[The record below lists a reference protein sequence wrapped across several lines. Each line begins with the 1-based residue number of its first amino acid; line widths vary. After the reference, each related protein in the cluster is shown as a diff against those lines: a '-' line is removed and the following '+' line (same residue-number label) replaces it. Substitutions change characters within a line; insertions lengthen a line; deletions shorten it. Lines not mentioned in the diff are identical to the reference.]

1 MIDFRY
7 HLVSLISV
15 FLALSVGIILGAG
28 PLQGPIGE
36 QLTEQVDALRAE
48 RTDLRTELDAT
59 QTALDGDERYIEAV
73 GTQLV
78 SGSLEGSRVAVVQ
91 LGEVSQD
98 VHDGVLNQLDTAG
111 AIVVA
116 KSDLTEAWTDPTQES
131 SRETLAE
138 GLRANLG
145 AAAPEQDDPSAT
157 LGAAMALALTGTDGG
172 PDAGTGR
179 SAQATDLEA
188 QLERFGFVEPGDE
201 QTEAAQALVL
211 LVGPAG
217 QPQETADG
225 ATQEADPGTEDVWV
239 SVTRSAQQVS
249 GAAVLAGPTD
259 DPGDV
264 VQAVRDDEDIAAE
277 VTTVSGVARLVG
289 RINVPLAVAAR
300 LSGVVGQY
308 GLEDDATAVLPPAV
322 GAE

>member
-15 FLALSVGIILGAG
+15 FLALAVGIILGAG
-28 PLQGPIGE
+28 PLQGAIGE
-36 QLTEQVDALRAE
+36 QLTEQVEALRAE
-48 RTDLRTELDAT
+48 RTELRTELDAT
-59 QTALDGDERYIEAV
+59 QTALDGDERYIAAA

-78 SGSLEGSRVAVVQ
+78 SGSLEGTRVAVVQ
-91 LGEVSQD
+91 LGDVLQD
-98 VHDGVLNQLDTAG
+98 QHDGVLGQLDTAG
-111 AIVVA
+111 AIVV
-116 KSDLTEAWTDPTQES
+116 SDSVLTEAWTDETEES
-131 SRETLAE
+131 SRETLAG

-145 AAAPEQDDPSAT
+145 AAAPEQDDPSAA
-157 LGAAMALALTGTDGG
+157 LGAALAIALTGTEDG
-172 PDAGTGR
+172 TVR

-188 QLERFGFVEPGDE
+188 QLERFGFVEPGED

-225 ATQEADPGTEDVWV
+225 ATEEPAAGTEDVWV
-239 SVTRSAQQVS
+239 SVVRSAQQVS

-259 DPGDV
+259 NPGDV
-264 VQAVRDDEDIAAE
+264 VQAVRDDDEIAAE
-277 VTTVSGVARLVG
+277 VTTVSGIHRLVG

-300 LSGVVGQY
+300 LDGVVGQY

-322 GAE
+322 AAE

>member
-15 FLALSVGIILGAG
+15 FLALAVGIILGAG
-28 PLQGPIGE
+28 PLQGAIGE
-36 QLTEQVDALRAE
+36 TLTEQVDALRAE

-78 SGSLEGSRVAVVQ
+78 SGSLDGSRVAVVQ

-111 AIVVA
+111 ATVVA
-116 KSDLTEAWTDPTQES
+116 KSVLTEAWTDPTQES
-131 SRETLAE
+131 SRETLAG

-145 AAAPEQDDPSAT
+145 AAAPEQEDPSAA
-157 LGAAMALALTGTDGG
+157 LGAALAVALTGSDG
-172 PDAGTGR
+172 ATAR
-179 SAQATDLEA
+179 SSQATDLEA

-201 QTEAAQALVL
+201 QTEPAQALVL

-217 QPQETADG
+217 QPQQTADG
-225 ATQEADPGTEDVWV
+225 ATEEADPGTEDVWV

-259 DPGDV
+259 NPGDV
-264 VQAVRDDEDIAAE
+264 VQAMRDDDEIATE
-277 VTTVSGVARLVG
+277 VTTVSGIDRLVG

-300 LSGVVGQY
+300 LGGVVGQY

-322 GAE
+322 GSE

>member
-15 FLALSVGIILGAG
+15 FLALAVGIILGAG
-28 PLQGPIGE
+28 PLQGAIGE
-36 QLTEQVDALRAE
+36 TLTEQVDALRAE

-59 QTALDGDERYIEAV
+59 QTALDGDERFIEAA

-78 SGSLEGSRVAVVQ
+78 TGSLEGTRVAVVQ

-98 VHDGVLNQLDTAG
+98 VHDGVLNQIDTAG
-111 AIVVA
+111 ATVVS
-116 KSDLTEAWTDPTQES
+116 KSVLTEAWTDAAEES
-131 SRETLAE
+131 SRETLAG

-145 AAAPEQDDPSAT
+145 EAAPEQDDPSAV
-157 LGAAMALALTGTDGG
+157 LGAALALALTGSDGG
-172 PDAGTGR
+172 TDR
-179 SAQATDLEA
+179 SSQATDLEV
-188 QLERFGFVEPGDE
+188 QLERFGLVEPGDE
-201 QTEAAQALVL
+201 QSQAAEAVVL

-225 ATQEADPGTEDVWV
+225 ATEEPEPGAEDVWL
-239 SVTRSAQQVS
+239 SVARAVQGVS
-249 GAAVLAGPTD
+249 GAAVLAGPTTE
-259 DPGDV
+259 PGDV
-264 VQAVRDDEDIAAE
+264 VQAVRDDEEIAAE
-277 VTTVSGVARLVG
+277 VSTVSGIDRLVG

-300 LSGVVGQY
+300 LGGVVGQY

-322 GAE
+322 D